1 MYPII
6 WKVWTSDKEFKNP
19 NTGIYNFY
27 KNQKCF
33 SDWLFN
39 LVKIRKILP
48 GMFSHIPRWK
58 GHTCTLSKKFEWD
71 ILLCSK
77 FFWPQSYCENTWIH
91 LKWIKNW
98 ALSISKSRIQC
109 NSYLKLDYTVIHR
122 RDKRQA
128 CNKKH

>member
-6 WKVWTSDKEFKNP
+6 WKVWTSDKEFKDP

-27 KNQKCF
+27 KKQKCF

-48 GMFSHIPRWK
+48 GMFSRIPRWK
-58 GHTCTLSKKFEWD
+58 GHRFTLSKKFEWD

-77 FFWPQSYCENTWIH
+77 FFWPQSYCENMWIH

-109 NSYLKLDYTVIHR
+109 NSYLKLDYNVIHR

-128 CNKKH
+128 FNKKH